1 MCNIGCN
8 ENPVGLG
15 SSISKENGISLLVPM
30 SAERRK
36 SITAVQTAEVPIK
49 PSHGK
54 KLQVSPC
61 DFLYLGIVA
70 NSNKNMFDAANMHL
84 QAEGGSKDIEPFGQE
99 HHRRRLL
106 LYQELVARPDTDLV
120 RQAMLQ
126 ANEI

>member
-54 KLQVSPC
+54 KLQVSPS

-70 NSNKNMFDAANMHL
+70 NSNQNMAAMWHPMLTEMRTFPLILNGL
-84 QAEGGSKDIEPFGQE
+84 S
-99 HHRRRLL
+99 RLL
-106 LYQELVARPDTDLV
+106 
-120 RQAMLQ
+120 
-126 ANEI
+126 